1 MAVAWDIRTVPK
13 ADSFTGKDED
23 WNEWAFS
30 FRSYVYM
37 LGSADLLEQASAS
50 SNPLET
56 VDMTD
61 EVQRQGEMLYH
72 VLVQLL
78 KGKARRIAMASERGN
93 GFKLWWD
100 LREPMRAT
108 SLEGIKQCS

>member
-1 MAVAWDIRTVPK
+1 MAVTWDIRTVPK
-13 ADSFTGKDED
+13 VDLFTGKDED

-37 LGSADLLEQASAS
+37 LGSADLLEQASNSATA
-50 SNPLET
+50 PEL

-61 EVQRQGEMLYH
+61 DMQRQGEMLYH
-72 VLVQLL
+72 VLVQFL

-93 GFKLWWD
+93 GFKLW
-100 LREPMRAT
+100 
-108 SLEGIKQCS
+108 